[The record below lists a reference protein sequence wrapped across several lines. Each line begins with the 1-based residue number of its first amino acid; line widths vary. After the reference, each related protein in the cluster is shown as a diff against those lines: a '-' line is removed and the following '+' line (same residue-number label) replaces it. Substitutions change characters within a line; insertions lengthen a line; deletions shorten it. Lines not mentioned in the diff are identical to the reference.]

1 MTEHLIFVST
11 ATLAVGLFVAGI
23 SVKNAVDIATLKV
36 KVKTLC
42 NKSNERS
49 STA

>member
-23 SVKNAVDIATLKV
+23 CVKNAVDIAALKV
-36 KVKTLC
+36 KVKVLC
-42 NKSNERS
+42 SKVNE
-49 STA
+49 

>member
-11 ATLAVGLFVAGI
+11 ATLAVSLFVAGI
-23 SVKNAVDIATLKV
+23 SMKNAVDIGALKV

-42 NKSNERS
+42 NRSNERNTS
-49 STA
+49 

>member
-11 ATLAVGLFVAGI
+11 ATLAVSLFVAGV
-23 SVKNAVDIATLKV
+23 SFKNAVDIGSIKV

-42 NKSNERS
+42 RKVNE
-49 STA
+49 

>member
-23 SVKNAVDIATLKV
+23 SVKNAVDIACLLYT
-36 KVKTLC
+36 
-42 NKSNERS
+42 SPSPRD
-49 STA
+49 